1 MTVKPNGQDR
11 HHPLPAAAG
20 AEAERERRA
29 SLRPLLALKPYLLRH
44 KRMVAAALVS
54 LIVAASATLAV
65 PLAVRRMIDVGFT
78 GIDPALVDRY
88 FATLLG
94 VGLVLALASA
104 ARFYC
109 VNWLGERV
117 VADLRTDVFKHLTGL
132 SPAFYETVHSGE
144 VMSRLT
150 ADTTQIKA
158 AASTTISQALR
169 NLVVMVGAVAMMIV
183 TSPRLSLLVLV
194 AIPLIV
200 LPLVAYGRSVRAL
213 SRQAQDSL
221 AQASAYASESL
232 GQVSVL
238 QAFTHERAA
247 SSRFADAVERAF
259 SAAKERTKARAG
271 LTAIAIFLIFASV
284 VGILWYG
291 AQDVL
296 SGTITGG
303 RLGQFVLYA
312 VLAAASMGELS
323 EVWGE
328 VNQAAGAAE
337 RLGELLAVQSEI
349 RSPSHPKPLPEP
361 PRGEIGFHDVVF
373 SYPSRPDVSALNG
386 VSFRVKPGERVA
398 IVGPSGAGKTTIFA
412 LLLRFYDPKLGTVT
426 VDGVA
431 VNEANLAELRARFA
445 IVPQETALFA
455 DTIAANIGYGV
466 GEASRSEIEMAARA
480 AFAHDFIAALPQ
492 GYDTTLGERGVTLS
506 AGQRQRIAIARAVLR
521 NAPILLLDEA
531 TSALDSESETLV
543 QRALDRVME
552 GRTTLVIAHRLATVT
567 RADRILVFD
576 QGRLVEEGT
585 HQSLL
590 GNGGIYARLAELQFA
605 TDAA

>member
-1 MTVKPNGQDR
+1 MTAKPDGPDL
-11 HHPLPAAAG
+11 HPFPASEAAG
-20 AEAERERRA
+20 EVTQGRA
-29 SLRPLLALKPYLLRH
+29 SLRPLLALKPYVLRY
-44 KRMVAAALVS
+44 RVMIAAALAA
-54 LIVAASATLAV
+54 LIVSAAATLAV
-65 PLAVRRMIDVGFT
+65 PLAVRRMIDVGFS
-78 GIDPALVDRY
+78 GVELGLVDKY

-94 VGLVLALASA
+94 VGLILALASA
-104 ARFYC
+104 ARFYA
-109 VNWLGERV
+109 VNWVGERV
-117 VADLRTDVFKHLTGL
+117 VADLRADIFKHLTGL
-132 SPAFYETVHSGE
+132 SPAFYETAHSGE

-158 AASTTISQALR
+158 TASTTISQALR
-169 NLVVMVGAVAMMIV
+169 NLVILVGAVAMMII
-183 TSPRLSLLVLV
+183 TSPKLSLLVLI
-194 AIPLIV
+194 AIPIIV
-200 LPLVAYGRSVRAL
+200 LPLVAYGRAVRSL
-213 SRQAQDSL
+213 SREAQDSL
-221 AQASAYASESL
+221 AHASAYASESL
-232 GQVSVL
+232 TQVRVL

-247 SSRFADAVERAF
+247 SARFAGAVERAF
-259 SAAKERTKARAG
+259 GAAKARTKARAG
-271 LTAIAIFLIFASV
+271 LTALAIFLVFASV

-296 SGTITGG
+296 AGIMTGG

-312 VLAAASMGELS
+312 VLAAAATGELS

-328 VNQAAGAAE
+328 INQAAGAAE
-337 RLGELLAVQSEI
+337 RLGELLAVQSAI
-349 RSPSHPKPLPEP
+349 KSPSQPVLLPDP
-361 PRGEIGFHDVVF
+361 PRGEIAFRDVTFH
-373 SYPSRPDVSALNG
+373 YPSRPAISALNG
-386 VSFRVKPGERVA
+386 VSFRAKKGERVA

-412 LLLRFYDPKLGTVT
+412 LLLRFYDPQKGTVS
-426 VDGVA
+426 VDGVP
-431 VNEANLAELRARFA
+431 VNQADLHELRSRFA
-445 IVPQETALFA
+445 IVPQEPALFA
-455 DTIAANIGYGV
+455 DTVAANIGYGA
-466 GEASRSEIEMAARA
+466 GEASLAAIEKAGRT

-492 GYDTTLGERGVTLS
+492 GYNTMLGEGGVTLS

-521 NAPILLLDEA
+521 DAPILLLDEA

-543 QRALDRVME
+543 QRALDAIMQ